1 MTTSTT
7 IIIILILITTASLA
21 LHITDRTEMDEIREE
36 LWDIMDKI
44 ENLRFEKN
52 STQRRR
58 AGIVQTIEIEI
69 ELDKEKK
76 EEFQKDLD
84 AISER
89 MDEIARKW
97 EIITDADQGHN
108 GGEDH
113 DQGTDQEDTEEG
125 VEGRG
130 VYNAERSE
138 ELHGLG
144 ERQDIRGTAGA
155 GLDPEGPD
163 ETVRG
168 R

>member
-1 MTTSTT
+1 MATSTT

-21 LHITDRTEMDEIREE
+21 LHITDRAEMDEIHEE
-36 LWDIMDKI
+36 LWDIMDRI
-44 ENLRFEKN
+44 EDLRFEKN

-58 AGIVQTIEIEI
+58 AGVVQAIEIEI

-76 EEFQKDLD
+76 EEFHKDMD

-144 ERQDIRGTAGA
+144 ERQDI
-155 GLDPEGPD
+155 
-163 ETVRG
+163 
-168 R
+168 

>member
-7 IIIILILITTASLA
+7 IIIILILITTASLV
-21 LHITDRTEMDEIREE
+21 LHIKDRTEMDEIHEE
-36 LWDIMDKI
+36 LWDVMDRI
-44 ENLRFEKN
+44 EDLRFKN

-58 AGIVQTIEIEI
+58 AEVVQTIEIEI

-76 EEFQKDLD
+76 EEFHKDLD

-108 GGEDH
+108 GGGDH
-113 DQGTDQEDTEEG
+113 DQGTDQEDTEAG

-130 VYNAERSE
+130 VYIAERSE

-144 ERQDIRGTAGA
+144 ERRDI
-155 GLDPEGPD
+155 
-163 ETVRG
+163 
-168 R
+168 